1 MPIDSKNNSF
11 SELTNA
17 LLKAFEVKTVIDA
30 EKKISVNILVS
41 RVASWYEKLRTA
53 MDYGNEETIL
63 RRAIERI
70 LKRRLFMDA
79 DPKSLAEDLVREL
92 LWARYFEDATLPESL
107 INSVSLSIKLYLK
120 LKNSVIAKKVIP
132 SDDVYECIIQ
142 LLSCEIEIG

>member
-1 MPIDSKNNSF
+1 MPSDSKNNSF

-17 LLKAFEVKTVIDA
+17 LLKAFEVKTVVDA
-30 EKKISVNILVS
+30 EKKISVNVLVS

-79 DPKSLAEDLVREL
+79 DPKSLAKIL
-92 LWARYFEDATLPESL
+92 
-107 INSVSLSIKLYLK
+107 
-120 LKNSVIAKKVIP
+120 
-132 SDDVYECIIQ
+132 
-142 LLSCEIEIG
+142 

>member
-63 RRAIERI
+63 RLAIEKI
-70 LKRRLFMDA
+70 LKRWLFMDA
-79 DPKSLAEDLVREL
+79 DPKSLAEDLVREIV
-92 LWARYFEDATLPESL
+92 WARYFEDQTLPES
-107 INSVSLSIKLYLK
+107 IVNQVASSIKLYLK
-120 LKNSVIAKKVIP
+120 LRESIIAKKIIP
-132 SDDVYECIIQ
+132 SDKVYECIIQ
-142 LLSCEIEIG
+142 LLS